1 MSNRPS
7 KASDPSSSNEI
18 SIAPSQSSHHV
29 VHSNQNVNRNET
41 EINQQSDKMKL
52 LDYDE
57 NYLAELKEEKETLS
71 KNVKENSHILR
82 LLENGKLSCKVLFK
96 SL

>member
-1 MSNRPS
+1 MKWNFLICSFFLCLHFNYITPRLLY
-7 KASDPSSSNEI
+7 
-18 SIAPSQSSHHV
+18 
-29 VHSNQNVNRNET
+29 RNET

-82 LLENGKLSCKVLFK
+82 LLENGKSSCKSFV
-96 SL
+96 

>member
-1 MSNRPS
+1 MRLFY
-7 KASDPSSSNEI
+7 
-18 SIAPSQSSHHV
+18 
-29 VHSNQNVNRNET
+29 RNET

-71 KNVKENSHILR
+71 KNVKENSHTLR
-82 LLENGKLSCKVLFK
+82 LLENGKSSCKSFVWEPVNVLFT
-96 SL
+96 SSGPLS